1 MFPGLE
7 SLIHC
12 GLGQNSE
19 DLQDFLAVLFAASD
33 NSGQCCVLKFE
44 VELRDLVDWDSLSC
58 RSDSSKFVSE
68 EGFDEGKGFSY
79 LLVGKLEMMRLT

>member
-12 GLGQNSE
+12 GLGQNSG

-33 NSGQCCVLKFE
+33 NWTIAGECDECTVHGVVVQVVQLVQCPKITLTYDYQE
-44 VELRDLVDWDSLSC
+44 YLGSLRLILIRVD
-58 RSDSSKFVSE
+58 
-68 EGFDEGKGFSY
+68 
-79 LLVGKLEMMRLT
+79 